1 MKLADVV
8 SASQDAAAISARNGK
23 IARLADLLRGAPP
36 DEAAVAV
43 SWLIGELPQ
52 GRIGVGPAAVNA
64 ARAAPAA
71 TSSDLTIAD
80 VDAAFE
86 RIAGIDGAG
95 STRARVQVLT
105 ELFARA
111 DANEQD
117 FLAHLARRHVGSSTQ
132 RQAASALLF
141 LYREVLRL
149 PMDLPGRIA
158 RPALPQRLPVV
169 MSRTEVGLVL
179 AELKGTH
186 RVVASLLYG
195 AGLRLLEALQL
206 RIKDVSLDRREIAV
220 RGGKGGH
227 NRIAILPA
235 TLRNDLRRQMRKVER
250 QHANDIR
257 SGAGWVEMPGAM
269 SIKSPGAGRA
279 LQWQWLFPAA
289 RRHLDEAS
297 GQHRRHH
304 LHETAIQR
312 AVGQAVKSA
321 NIPTRATCHTFR
333 HSFATHL
340 LEDGYDIRT
349 IQELLGHK
357 NVKTTMIYTHVLNRG
372 LAVQS
377 PLDAG

>member
-1 MKLADVV
+1 MQAKSTSADEHRRGTRHATEPG
-8 SASQDAAAISARNGK
+8 SASPNEPTQATPQRPRPPKLLTQVRIAIRVRQLSPRTEQAYVAWVKRFVLHHGK
-23 IARLADLLRGAPP
+23 RHPADLDAQ
-36 DEAAVAV
+36 AV
-43 SWLIGELPQ
+43 E
-52 GRIGVGPAAVNA
+52 
-64 ARAAPAA
+64 
-71 TSSDLTIAD
+71 
-80 VDAAFE
+80 
-86 RIAGIDGAG
+86 
-95 STRARVQVLT
+95 
-105 ELFARA
+105 
-111 DANEQD
+111 D

-257 SGAGWVEMPGAM
+257 SGAGWVELPGAM

-372 LAVQS
+372 GRGVRS
-377 PLDAG
+377 PLDALDERR